1 MKKKKDSKRFY
12 VTPLMKC
19 LFEDVNH
26 IFENQDN
33 YKFLIVES
41 NFKVYAYTNSPL
53 EQKIIEFLFEVEY
66 TFPNFIVAHVTRS
79 SIRKVLKRGVHHQ
92 KVFQYFK

>member
-1 MKKKKDSKRFY
+1 
-12 VTPLMKC
+12 MKC

-26 IFENQDN
+26 IFENQED

-41 NFKVYAYTNSPL
+41 NFKVYAYTNSAL

-66 TFPNFIVAHVTRS
+66 IFPNFIVAHITRN

-92 KVFQYFK
+92 KVISFMKLSYTSNRFFSI